1 VSDTVTQATDS
12 SVTGWSTRVEVS
24 DRGSDGEPCGGQVSA
39 TVSDTSAAAA
49 GLSDAVD
56 LIRRSARPLSGSGM
70 AKEMALRG
78 HPMSERTGL
87 RWRNRADE
95 DHRQRQLLVAAS

>member
-1 VSDTVTQATDS
+1 
-12 SVTGWSTRVEVS
+12 
-24 DRGSDGEPCGGQVSA
+24 
-39 TVSDTSAAAA
+39 
-49 GLSDAVD
+49 
-56 LIRRSARPLSGSGM
+56 M

-95 DHRQRQLLVAAS
+95 DRRQRQLLVAAS